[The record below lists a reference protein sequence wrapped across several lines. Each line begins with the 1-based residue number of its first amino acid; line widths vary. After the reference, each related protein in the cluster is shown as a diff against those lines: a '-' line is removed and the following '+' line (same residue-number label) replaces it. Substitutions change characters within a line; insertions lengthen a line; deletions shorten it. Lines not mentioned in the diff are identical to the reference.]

1 MPCVPRL
8 ALIAAKKKAMR
19 RLLKSRHCSPIAT
32 DTATGTTGEVAIAAA
47 EEITPT
53 PAIATVAVDGGG
65 NAMPVF

>member
-1 MPCVPRL
+1 
-8 ALIAAKKKAMR
+8 
-19 RLLKSRHCSPIAT
+19 LKSRHCSPIAT

>member
-19 RLLKSRHCSPIAT
+19 RLLKSRPSSPIAT
-32 DTATGTTGEVAIAAA
+32 DTATGTTAEVAIAAA

-53 PAIATVAVDGGG
+53 PAIVTVAADGGADG
-65 NAMPVF
+65 MPVF